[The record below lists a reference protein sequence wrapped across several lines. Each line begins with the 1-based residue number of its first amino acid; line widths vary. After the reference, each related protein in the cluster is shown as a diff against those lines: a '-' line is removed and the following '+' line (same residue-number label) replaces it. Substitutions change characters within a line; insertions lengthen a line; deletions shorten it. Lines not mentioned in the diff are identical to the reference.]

1 MAVNKYGN
9 DFKNNIMWNKEY
21 PFIPEIT
28 NDDGF
33 TIHEDDIVEFY
44 DSYYKTFNA
53 ARVCK
58 IYNKDLIWT
67 RFINREHKMST
78 FVLPANELMPHI
90 HPSCKPPKF
99 EDFDT
104 IFDGFFNWLEHF
116 LAQVYSTLYS
126 KELSLPN
133 DWHFD
138 DDKFEAKRLEEVAK
152 LKSKY

>member
-1 MAVNKYGN
+1 MSINKYGN

-44 DSYYKTFNA
+44 DPYDRKYYA

-67 RFINREHKMST
+67 RYTSYGKTITNFI
-78 FVLPANELMPHI
+78 LPANRLLPHD
-90 HPSCKPPKF
+90 HSSCKPPKY

-104 IFDGFFNWLEHF
+104 MFDGCFNWFEHF
-116 LAQVYSTLYS
+116 LGQVYSRLYS

-138 DDKFEAKRLEEVAK
+138 EDKFTAKRLEEVAK
-152 LKSKY
+152 IKNKY